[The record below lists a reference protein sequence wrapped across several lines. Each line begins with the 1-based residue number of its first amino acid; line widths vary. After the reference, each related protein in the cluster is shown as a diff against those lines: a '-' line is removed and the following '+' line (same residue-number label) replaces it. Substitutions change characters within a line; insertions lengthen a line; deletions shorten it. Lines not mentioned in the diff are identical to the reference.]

1 MKFKVGDKV
10 RIKED
15 LKKGVYN
22 SISTTEKMMQ
32 YKGKIAKIKS
42 ISHLRFS
49 EGYKLDI
56 DDMMWAWSDD
66 MLEPFETRFK
76 KSDLKNGDIVT
87 CRDARKRT
95 IISKSLMDEGGHPIA
110 NLEMYDNEL
119 KAVLFVPELDI
130 VKVERPVKYE
140 TVFERKEEILDET
153 EKRYLTNVIRP
164 FRHETEFIE
173 KRTKI
178 DDSSSCYLKIVLN
191 NDIISLPYFKIDSMY
206 KGMELDKKYSLKELG
221 L

>member
-15 LKKGVYN
+15 LSCNKCYK
-22 SISTTEKMMQ
+22 IAAAKDMEK
-32 YKGKIAKIKS
+32 YKGKIAKVKK
-42 ISHLRFS
+42 ISN
-49 EGYKLDI
+49 EGNYILDI
-56 DDMMWAWSDD
+56 DGMKWAWSDD
-66 MLEPFETRFK
+66 MLEPCETRFK

-87 CRDARKRT
+87 CRDDRKMT
-95 IISKSLMDEGGHPIA
+95 IISESLRDEGGHPIA

-119 KAVLFVPELDI
+119 KAVLFVPDLDI

-173 KRTKI
+173 KRTKL
-178 DDSSSCYLKIVLN
+178 DDSSVCYLKIVLK
-191 NDIISLPYFKIDSMY
+191 NDYISLPYFKIDSMY
-206 KGMELDKKYSLKELG
+206 KGMKLKKKYGLKELG

>member
-15 LKKGVYN
+15 LSCNKCYK
-22 SISTTEKMMQ
+22 IAAAKDMEK
-32 YKGKIAKIKS
+32 YKGKIAKVKK
-42 ISHLRFS
+42 ISN
-49 EGYKLDI
+49 EGNYILDI
-56 DDMMWAWSDD
+56 DGMKWAWSDD
-66 MLEPFETRFK
+66 MLEPCKTRFT

-87 CRDARKRT
+87 CRDSEKRT
-95 IISKSLMDEGGHPIA
+95 IISESLLDEGGHPIA

-119 KAVLFVPELDI
+119 KAVLFVPDLDI

-153 EKRYLTNVIRP
+153 EKRYLANVIRP

-173 KRTKI
+173 KRTKF
-178 DDSSSCYLKIVLN
+178 DDSSSYYLKIVLN

>member
-15 LKKGVYN
+15 FSCMKYYK
-22 SISTTEKMMQ
+22 IIPAPAMTEH
-32 YKGKIAKIKS
+32 KGKVAKIIK
-42 ISHLRFS
+42 ITDQ
-49 EGYKLDI
+49 GNYILDI
-56 DDMMWAWSDD
+56 DNIPWLWSDD
-66 MLEPFETRFK
+66 MLEPCKTRFT

-87 CRDARKRT
+87 CRDSEKRT
-95 IISKSLMDEGGHPIA
+95 IISESLLDEGGHPIA

-119 KAVLFVPELDI
+119 KAVLFVPDLDI

-173 KRTKI
+173 KRTKY
-178 DDSSSCYLKIVLN
+178 DDSSSCYLKIVLK
-191 NDIISLPYFKIDSMY
+191 NDDISLPYFKIDSMY
-206 KGMELDKKYSLKELG
+206 KGMELKKKYSLKELG

>member
-15 LKKGVYN
+15 LSCNKCYKTAAVKDM
-22 SISTTEKMMQ
+22 EK
-32 YKGKIAKIKS
+32 YKGKIAKVKR
-42 ISHLRFS
+42 ISHLPFS

-56 DDMMWAWSDD
+56 DDMEWIWSDD
-66 MLEPFETRFK
+66 MLEPCETRFK

-87 CRDARKRT
+87 CRDDRKMT
-95 IISKSLMDEGGHPIA
+95 IISESLRDEGGHPIA

-119 KAVLFVPELDI
+119 KAVLFVPDLDI

-173 KRTKI
+173 KRTKY

-191 NDIISLPYFKIDSMY
+191 NDVISLPYFKIDSMY
-206 KGMELDKKYSLKELG
+206 KGMKLNKKYSLKELG

>member
-15 LKKGVYN
+15 LSCNKCYKIAAVKDM
-22 SISTTEKMMQ
+22 EK
-32 YKGKIAKIKS
+32 YKGKIAKVK
-42 ISHLRFS
+42 RTFVT
-49 EGYKLDI
+49 GKYNLDI
-56 DDMMWAWSDD
+56 DGMKWAWSDD
-66 MLEPFETRFK
+66 MLEQCETRFK

-87 CRDARKRT
+87 CRDDRKMT
-95 IISKSLMDEGGHPIA
+95 IISESLRDEGGHPIA

-119 KAVLFVPELDI
+119 KALFFVPDLDI

-153 EKRYLTNVIRP
+153 EKRYLANMIKP
-164 FRHETEFIE
+164 FRHKIKFIE
-173 KRTKI
+173 KRIKFN
-178 DDSSSCYLKIVLN
+178 DSSACYLKIVLE
-191 NDIISLPYFKIDSMY
+191 NDSISLPYFKIDSMY
-206 KGMELDKKYSLKELG
+206 KGMESNREYSLKELG

>member
-15 LKKGVYN
+15 LSCNKCYKIAAVKDM
-22 SISTTEKMMQ
+22 EK
-32 YKGKIAKIKS
+32 YKGKIAKVKK
-42 ISHLRFS
+42 ISN
-49 EGYKLDI
+49 EGNYILDI
-56 DDMMWAWSDD
+56 DNMKWIWSDD

-119 KAVLFVPELDI
+119 KAVLFVPDLDI
-130 VKVERPVKYE
+130 VKVERPVEYE

-173 KRTKI
+173 KRTKF
-178 DDSSSCYLKIVLN
+178 DDSSSCHLKIVLN
-191 NDIISLPYFKIDSMY
+191 NDIISLPYFKADSMY
-206 KGMELDKKYSLKELG
+206 KGMELNKKYSLKELG

>member
-15 LKKGVYN
+15 LSCNKCYKTAAVKDM
-22 SISTTEKMMQ
+22 EK
-32 YKGKIAKIKS
+32 YKGKIAKVKR
-42 ISHLRFS
+42 ISYLPFS

-56 DDMMWAWSDD
+56 DDMEWIWSDD
-66 MLEPFETRFK
+66 MLEQCETRFK

-87 CRDARKRT
+87 CRDDRKMT
-95 IISKSLMDEGGHPIA
+95 IISESLRDEGGHPIA

-119 KAVLFVPELDI
+119 KALFFVTDLDI

-153 EKRYLTNVIRP
+153 EKRYLANMIKP
-164 FRHETEFIE
+164 FRHKIKFIE
-173 KRTKI
+173 KRIKF

-191 NDIISLPYFKIDSMY
+191 NDVISLPYFKIDSMY
-206 KGMELDKKYSLKELG
+206 KGMESNREYSLKELG